1 MALLCRTVLGS
12 PLAIAALRIQYRTA
26 SEAITVGPS
35 DASDT
40 AGIGLPAVVVAAAVA
55 VAYIAVVGF
64 EYYLVR
70 TWGWAGIL
78 PSSLA
83 EVAVKLLN

>member
-12 PLAIAALRIQYRTA
+12 PLAIAALRIQYCTA

-40 AGIGLPAVVVAAAVA
+40 AGIGLPAVIVAVA

-70 TWGWAGIL
+70 TWDWAGIL

>member
-1 MALLCRTVLGS
+1 MALLCRIVLGL
-12 PLAIAALRIQYRTA
+12 PLAIAALRIQYHTA

-40 AGIGLPAVVVAAAVA
+40 AGIGLPAVVVAVA
-55 VAYIAVVGF
+55 CIAVVGF

-70 TWGWAGIL
+70 TWGWAGNL

-83 EVAVKLLN
+83 EVAVKLLS

>member
-1 MALLCRTVLGS
+1 MALLCRIVLGL
-12 PLAIAALRIQYRTA
+12 PLAIAALRIQYHTA

-40 AGIGLPAVVVAAAVA
+40 AGIGLPAVVAVA

-70 TWGWAGIL
+70 TWGWAGNL

-83 EVAVKLLN
+83 EVAVKLLS

>member
-40 AGIGLPAVVVAAAVA
+40 AGIGLPAVVVAVA
-55 VAYIAVVGF
+55 VAYITVVGF

-78 PSSLA
+78 PSSPA
-83 EVAVKLLN
+83 VVAVKLLS

>member
-12 PLAIAALRIQYRTA
+12 SLAIVALRIQYCTT

-40 AGIGLPAVVVAAAVA
+40 AGIGLPAVAIAIAVA
-55 VAYIAVVGF
+55 CIAVVGF

-83 EVAVKLLN
+83 EVAVKLLS